1 MNQRIEISGAEA
13 RAIIAHFFHT
23 SMADVMHYE
32 KDAEG
37 KPVVLPMEEFDRSSF
52 VVTKDGVNVFA
63 ERYDAEDY
71 E

>member
-13 RAIIAHFFHT
+13 RAIIANFFHT
-23 SMADVMHYE
+23 SLGNVLHYE

-37 KPVVLPMEEFDRSSF
+37 RPVVLPMEEFDRTSF
-52 VVTKDGVNVFA
+52 VVTKSGVSIFA
-63 ERYDAEDY
+63 ERYQEEDC